1 MIFLNK
7 VAKYHLVK
15 MTFCAVMYMYS
26 YVCISELERKR
37 RIPYFYPRYNY
48 GYLKRLDDENDDK
61 SKD

>member
-15 MTFCAVMYMYS
+15 ITFCAIMYLRA
-26 YVCISELERKR
+26 ELERKR

-48 GYLKRLDDENDDK
+48 GYLKRLDEDDDDK